1 MNFKRSTSRLGD
13 GKTRPSIGWRVP
25 LAPKWVFIV
34 ALLLASVGA
43 AIGISSRW
51 ANRGHALIKL
61 ASAAYAKSEWSKAA
75 DLARQ
80 RLKEAP
86 DDESALRL
94 LARSTARLGRD
105 SVANGLFARL
115 GSESLEAEDLYL
127 LGLELE
133 RAGRNQEADRLW
145 EKALALE
152 PNRSEVMERLVARY
166 SSQNRTIEAAHLAER
181 LAQIPGFETRGEL
194 AWASLRFEL
203 GDLTGA
209 AAILKPIL
217 EDPAASRWDQ
227 SQTIRYR
234 KMLARSLLA
243 TARPGEVHGVL
254 KTIIAAGQD
263 AEASWLLSRAFL
275 QEGVESLAL
284 AALKDAGTYRAE
296 HPLEW
301 EPAQFL
307 GEARCASCHKE
318 IFETH
323 QKSRHATA
331 LLRGKDLA
339 KFVFP
344 TQPIRDPDDQAV
356 VHSFAHAEGHVQ
368 FQSREADGVRRAVVN
383 YAFGSPDHYTS
394 FVGPDEHGRPYIMRL
409 SHYQSGRE
417 SGWTRTS
424 GHSSG
429 GQGMHDFLGKPLEI
443 ADGVYKCLFCHS
455 TDSMSVLENSGAAS
469 ADRAI
474 GCERCH
480 GPGGNHQKAVELGFQ
495 DLAIVSPRTAS
506 PAARL
511 ELCGRCHSHHQ
522 SSPLPRED
530 PYWIRFQGTT
540 LAWSRCF
547 TESGPGLDCITC
559 HDPHGDAQK
568 ADEYY
573 DGRCL
578 DCHSANHTSA
588 VGSPPET
595 KNSGVHIPASP
606 HPNSGERSRGSVCP
620 ITPTKGCVSCHMPP
634 FRSEPM
640 HATFA
645 DHYIRVHPKSAP
657 QSVQK

>member
-209 AAILKPIL
+209 AAILKPML
-217 EDPAASRWDQ
+217 EGPAASHWDQ
-227 SQTIRYR
+227 SQTTRYR

-243 TARPGEVHGVL
+243 TA
-254 KTIIAAGQD
+254 
-263 AEASWLLSRAFL
+263 
-275 QEGVESLAL
+275 
-284 AALKDAGTYRAE
+284 
-296 HPLEW
+296 
-301 EPAQFL
+301 
-307 GEARCASCHKE
+307 AR
-318 IFETH
+318 
-323 QKSRHATA
+323 
-331 LLRGKDLA
+331 
-339 KFVFP
+339 
-344 TQPIRDPDDQAV
+344 
-356 VHSFAHAEGHVQ
+356 
-368 FQSREADGVRRAVVN
+368 
-383 YAFGSPDHYTS
+383 
-394 FVGPDEHGRPYIMRL
+394 
-409 SHYQSGRE
+409 
-417 SGWTRTS
+417 
-424 GHSSG
+424 
-429 GQGMHDFLGKPLEI
+429 
-443 ADGVYKCLFCHS
+443 
-455 TDSMSVLENSGAAS
+455 
-469 ADRAI
+469 
-474 GCERCH
+474 
-480 GPGGNHQKAVELGFQ
+480 
-495 DLAIVSPRTAS
+495 
-506 PAARL
+506 
-511 ELCGRCHSHHQ
+511 
-522 SSPLPRED
+522 
-530 PYWIRFQGTT
+530 
-540 LAWSRCF
+540 
-547 TESGPGLDCITC
+547 
-559 HDPHGDAQK
+559 
-568 ADEYY
+568 
-573 DGRCL
+573 
-578 DCHSANHTSA
+578 
-588 VGSPPET
+588 
-595 KNSGVHIPASP
+595 
-606 HPNSGERSRGSVCP
+606 
-620 ITPTKGCVSCHMPP
+620 
-634 FRSEPM
+634 
-640 HATFA
+640 
-645 DHYIRVHPKSAP
+645 
-657 QSVQK
+657 